1 MQAREGRM
9 MKRSK
14 CCRQDGPAPCF
25 NRFLFLATLLT
36 CIFFY
41 AEAGEHRYWVFF
53 QDRGERK
60 TIEQTRQYAH
70 DLGISDRALWRR
82 SRVLTANAL
91 LDEHDVPVSEK
102 YLRRIKATG
111 IHVKAVS
118 RWFNAASVEGRTEQ
132 LALLHELP
140 FVRRLQLVA
149 TFRKQKPALDPA
161 RGMLSLRKGEDKEGP
176 EYGSSFTQLNNIG
189 VVDLHKRGIN
199 GNGVIIGMIDDGFN
213 EHRVHPALRN
223 IKVLAEYDF
232 VQRDNNTMRAPG
244 EYPGQGNHGAGTLAV
259 IGGYDQ
265 GKLIGAAYGA
275 SFLLAKTEVDSVE
288 IRVEEDL
295 YVEGLEWLERNGAD
309 IISSSLGYIDWYT
322 YDDLNGKTAV
332 TTRAASIL
340 ARKGVLLVT
349 AMGNEG
355 TYRDPRARITG
366 TLIAPADADSIVSV
380 GATFSDGELASF
392 SSTGPTSDG
401 RIKPEVVAQGVSVFT
416 MYGELGYGFS
426 NGTSFAT
433 PLVAGV
439 AALVLS
445 VHPHLTPMEVRQ
457 RLLSTARPL
466 EMTVPNNFIG
476 WGMVDAV
483 RAVGFVAPLPER
495 FVLYDSYPNP
505 FNGSTT
511 ISFGAPESK
520 SVDLSIYDLLGRRVR
535 ILFNGEARVGEN
547 RFVWHDARDDR
558 GGRVASGIYLVR
570 LSVQGSVLTKK
581 LVHIK

>member
-1 MQAREGRM
+1 MQACEGRM
-9 MKRSK
+9 TKRSE
-14 CCRQDGPAPCF
+14 CCRQRGITPRF
-25 NRFLFLATLLT
+25 NSFLVLSVLLT
-36 CIFFY
+36 CTFFRV
-41 AEAGEHRYWVFF
+41 EAGGHRYWILFW
-53 QDRGERK
+53 DRGERR
-60 TIEQTRQYAH
+60 TIEQTRQFAH
-70 DLGISDRALWRR
+70 DLGITDRALWRR
-82 SRVLTANAL
+82 SKVLPANKL
-91 LDEHDVPVSEK
+91 IDEQDLPVSEE
-102 YLRRIKATG
+102 YLRQIEATG
-111 IHVKAVS
+111 VRVKSVS
-118 RWFNAASVEGRTEQ
+118 RWFNAASVEGGMEQ
-132 LALLHELP
+132 LLMLRELP
-140 FVRRLQLVA
+140 FVRYLQPVA
-149 TFRKQKPALDPA
+149 TFRKQKPPLDPL
-161 RGMLSLRKGEDKEGP
+161 GEMLRLRKGTGTGGP

-189 VVDLHKRGIN
+189 VVDVHKRGID
-199 GNGVIIGMIDDGFN
+199 GSGVIIGMIDNGFN
-213 EHRVHPALRN
+213 EHRIHPALRN

-259 IGGYDQ
+259 IGGYEK

-288 IRVEEDL
+288 IQGEEDL

-322 YDDLNGKTAV
+322 YNDLNGKTAV
-332 TTRAASIL
+332 TSRAARTL

-355 TYRDPRARITG
+355 TYRDPRTRSTG
-366 TLIAPADADSIVSV
+366 TLIAPADADSIISV

-416 MYGELGYGFS
+416 MYGESGYGFS
-426 NGTSFAT
+426 SGTSFAT

-445 VHPHLTPMEVRQ
+445 VHPHLTPMELRQ

-520 SVDLSIYDLLGRRVR
+520 PVELSIYDLLGRRVR
-535 ILFNGEARVGEN
+535 TLFNGEARAGEN
-547 RFVWHDARDDR
+547 RFVWQDARDER
-558 GGRVASGIYLVR
+558 GARVTSGVYLVR
-570 LSVQGSVLTKK
+570 LKAQGAVLTKK
-581 LVHIK
+581 VVYIK